1 MQGVKQ
7 DIKQYSHMF
16 SPENAHRNNAHEN
29 NDDDDDDNYN
39 DNDNDDGDDHDDHDD
54 YNENDKGIKRRNC
67 TQVISILHHETEATE
82 ISKTT

>member
-16 SPENAHRNNAHEN
+16 SPENAHGNNAHEN
-29 NDDDDDDNYN
+29 NDDDDDD
-39 DNDNDDGDDHDDHDD
+39 GDDDDDACYD
-54 YNENDKGIKRRNC
+54 YNENEKGSKRRNC
-67 TQVISILHHETEATE
+67 TQVISILHHETEAAE